1 MNFYL
6 KYFFAFFLFLNHL
19 FAQHLASI
27 DLQIMNHEFEDSK
40 LKLEKLYNDSPEDIE
55 VLTRL
60 SIVHHFISEK
70 EIKKSIERE
79 NVNKAFEFIEIA
91 YSIDPENPQVLKW
104 YVIALGKTVENQSI
118 RNQIEESKN
127 IEKIAL
133 KVIEILPN
141 DEYCYNILGQWHFR
155 LASLRGPSRRI
166 ASFLFSEPPQGS
178 FEQAKYFLEKSL
190 ELNPDYIGTYYWLG
204 KTHLKLGNKEK
215 AYDLFN
221 KGILL
226 DRPFKREE
234 KLFQDMN
241 NIIKK
246 NN

>member
-1 MNFYL
+1 MNFFL
-6 KYFFAFFLFLNHL
+6 KYFFAFFLFLNQL

-27 DLQIMNHEFEDSK
+27 DLQIMNHEFENSK
-40 LKLEKLYNDSPEDIE
+40 LKLEKLYNNSPKDIE

-79 NVNKAFEFIEIA
+79 NANKAFEFIQTA

-141 DEYCYNILGQWHFR
+141 DEYCYNILGQWHYR

-166 ASFLFSEPPQGS
+166 ASILFAEPPVGS
-178 FEQAKYFLEKSL
+178 FDQAKFFLERSL
-190 ELNPDYIGTYYWLG
+190 EINPNYIGTYYWLG
-204 KTHLKLGNKEK
+204 KTYIELNNIEK
-215 AYDLFN
+215 AIDLFQ
-221 KGILL
+221 KGIIL

-234 KLFQDMN
+234 EIYKKMVRM
-241 NIIKK
+241 IKDS
-246 NN
+246 